1 MRSNPGMHY
10 KHPAQRWPLRGACA
24 AAAALAVSAC
34 ANEPTGT
41 TSATPH
47 HRNGGFQN
55 NYIDRL
61 SPGLAALAR
70 WRFEAWRNDLPA
82 PPKVATPA
90 IVPDLGLIQNNAKAG
105 ARMVPAV
112 TWIGHATVLAQLGGL
127 NVLTDP
133 MFSNRASPLSFI
145 GPQRAQ
151 KPGLW
156 LHELPRI
163 DLVLISHN
171 HYDHLDD
178 DSVRALAQQTGGPPL
193 FVVPLGLKAWFAK
206 RNITQVIE
214 LDWWQSHRQGDVE
227 VVLTP
232 VQHWSG
238 RSLTD
243 RMDTL
248 WGGFALFAPELHL
261 FFAGDSGYSK
271 DFADIR
277 ARFADRQSA
286 ALGGGFD
293 IALLP
298 IGAYEPR
305 WFMQRQHVNPEEV
318 GAHPPRPRRQGV
330 VGHPLG
336 HVRADRRVARRAATR
351 IGSGTPSSRL
361 GRLGVLHDGDR
372 ADAPPA
378 AASAASL
385 SQARSTRRRL
395 HAPAPS

>member
-1 MRSNPGMHY
+1 MHN
-10 KHPAQRWPLRGACA
+10 KHPVRLWLLRGASA

-34 ANEPTGT
+34 ANEPTRT
-41 TSATPH
+41 TSATAH
-47 HRNGGFQN
+47 HRDGGFQN
-55 NYIDRL
+55 NYTDRI
-61 SPGLAALAR
+61 SPGLTALAR

-82 PPKVATPA
+82 PPKAATPA
-90 IVPDLGLIQNNAKAG
+90 IVPDLGLIQSNAKAG

-145 GPQRAQ
+145 GPRRAQ

-156 LHELPRI
+156 LQELPRI

-178 DSVRALAQQTGGPPL
+178 DSVRALAKQAGGPPL

-206 RNITQVIE
+206 RDITQVIE

-238 RSLTD
+238 RGLTD

-248 WGGFALFAPELHL
+248 WGGYALFAPELHL

-305 WFMQRQHVNPEEV
+305 WFMQRQHVNPEESV
-318 GAHPPRPRRQGV
+318 RIHRDLGAKLSLGIHWGTFELTDESLDEPPRALAQARQAQGV
-330 VGHPLG
+330 
-336 HVRADRRVARRAATR
+336 ADSAFFTLAIGQTRRLPARRPR
-351 IGSGTPSSRL
+351 P
-361 GRLGVLHDGDR
+361 
-372 ADAPPA
+372 
-378 AASAASL
+378 
-385 SQARSTRRRL
+385 
-395 HAPAPS
+395 